1 MDELQPGVVVS
12 LAPGIRR
19 LIAPNAGP
27 LTGPGTNSYLLGE
40 ETIAVLDPG
49 PAEPAHLERLVAAC
63 AGRARW
69 ILVTHT
75 HRDHSPGAAPLAAAL
90 GAELVG
96 MPAPAQGPQDTSFR
110 PVRVP
115 ADGDGLEVD
124 AFSLTAVHTPGHA
137 SNHLCWLLQP
147 GGWLFTGDH
156 IMAGSTVVIA
166 PPDGNMNQYLA
177 SLERLKLLP
186 VQRIAPG
193 HGEVLARPFEVVDW
207 IIAHRLRREARVV
220 AALAARRGSASADE
234 LLADVYA
241 DTATSLY
248 PLARL
253 SLQAHLEKLLEDG
266 RVRSAPDGRFT
277 LLS

>member
-40 ETIAVLDPG
+40 DTIAVLDPG
-49 PAEPAHLERLVAAC
+49 PAEPAHLARLAKAC
-63 AGRARW
+63 NGRARW

-75 HRDHSPGAAPLAAAL
+75 HRDHSPGAAPLAEAL

-115 ADGDGLEVD
+115 ADGDGLQID

-177 SLERLKLLP
+177 SLERLRSLP
-186 VQRIAPG
+186 VQLIAPG
-193 HGEVLARPFEVVDW
+193 HGQLLDRPFEVVDW
-207 IIAHRLRREARVV
+207 IIAHRLQREARVV
-220 AALAARRGSASADE
+220 GALARRTAASADE

-241 DTATSLY
+241 DTATSLH

-266 RVRSAPDGRFT
+266 RASTAPDGRFT
-277 LLS
+277 LVS

>member
-1 MDELQPGVVVS
+1 MDELRPGVLAS

-27 LTGPGTNSYLLGE
+27 LTGPGTNSYVLGDQA
-40 ETIAVLDPG
+40 IAVLDPG
-49 PAEPAHLERLVAAC
+49 PAEPAHLERLVEAC
-63 AGRARW
+63 EGRARW

-90 GAELVG
+90 GAELIG
-96 MPAPAQGPQDTSFR
+96 MPPPAHGPQDLSFR
-110 PVRVP
+110 PDRVP
-115 ADGDGLEVD
+115 ADGDGLQVD
-124 AFSLTAVHTPGHA
+124 RCRLTAVHTPGHA
-137 SNHLCWLLQP
+137 SNHLCWLLEP

-177 SLERLKLLP
+177 SLNRLKALP

-193 HGEVLARPFEVVDW
+193 HGEVLERPIEVVDW
-207 IIAHRLRREARVV
+207 IIAHRLKREARVV
-220 AALAARRGSASADE
+220 AALAERTVASADE
-234 LLADVYA
+234 LLADVYK

-266 RVRSAPDGRFT
+266 HARSAPDGRFT
-277 LLS
+277 LLG